1 MADEATKG
9 FVDRVAGKAKEA
21 VGSVVGSDSLKEN
34 GQLQQAE
41 GEARRA
47 AAELEKDATQR
58 EATAKADYEADR
70 QVVQSQQAQVAQER
84 AAREQQIERDK
95 ARVESKVDNAANQQR
110 SEVSKET
117 AQRERI
123 IDKVEER
130 VERDHAEAVDDV
142 HRQREKAS
150 EARRDAADF
159 DKAEEDLK

>member
-21 VGSVVGSDSLKEN
+21 VGSIVGSDSLKEN

-47 AAELEKDATQR
+47 AAELEKDAIQR

-70 QVVQSQQAQVAQER
+70 QVIQGEQASIAQER
-84 AAREQQIERDK
+84 LTREQQIERDK
-95 ARVESKVDNAANQQR
+95 AQVERKVDDATNRQR
-110 SEVSKET
+110 SEVSQET
-117 AQRERI
+117 AQKERM

-142 HRQREKAS
+142 HRQRQKAS

-159 DKAEEDLK
+159 DRAEEEVK